1 MAGEL
6 GSEHPSWGANPPRNR
21 AVCLLRGRFRLS
33 AGLVALTRNLMR
45 HHLRQSPG
53 GDRSSAPSL
62 RAMTA
67 SGHLVLVAAW
77 LVAVALLRGAAADVS
92 RPGGAGHALLFRD
105 HGVLLSPFNDLA
117 PDAFTFEA
125 WISTSDFC
133 HRSALFSYALD
144 SQSSDESQRTRDFN
158 HFVLF
163 DQAALLAC
171 HDFEYIDL
179 FPDLFDESCAA
190 KWNHSTSLP
199 NYVERDGRWHHVAV
213 SWTAA
218 NDGLTKVYWDGLLKV
233 SAATGKTS
241 PIRPGG
247 ALMLGA
253 EQDCYGG
260 CTDRGQG
267 FFGAMD
273 EVRLWRVERT
283 QEQILAHMRDMQ
295 TLDNHPDL
303 AAYWHFNDPQDNGI
317 YRESLVARD
326 ASGRGNDLPL
336 VTLPSLSTQRI
347 DAGGGQAFDAG
358 VASFRNNYAA
368 NQGLAGMPDRDVSV
382 EFWARTPAYNATRS
396 PDAYAEFLSFSSF
409 STDDGGRS
417 TVFLD
422 DAILIEKYMTEFSG
436 TSWLDWASFST
447 RGSVSVHI
455 NANRDGNGQQYDH
468 WIDFPT
474 NWTDNAWHHVA
485 VTWAWETGEVH
496 LYFDGR
502 DVEPYWVSQ
511 AGAVQFKDPAR
522 GPVDRHIAARSSR
535 SSNGSLVL
543 GQLQECWG
551 GCFSPQYSLHGDLAA
566 LRVWSRVLSRDEVLA
581 SMRAADPPSQ
591 DGLALA
597 WSFDPPNLVKD
608 ATHRAHIRDV
618 HGQGANDLYLSA
630 DAPTWIY
637 STAPLALPDGKPV
650 PPPTPGSAGHAMHLS
665 DQQVLIHKNFN
676 DFPSDEVTV
685 EFWMLST
692 DACRK
697 GTPFSYAAQGA
708 VYAQMDNA
716 LELFDYND
724 WGIAVMEDEG
734 RLSDHKSGVSATDGR
749 WHHIAFTWRSSDGL
763 AKLYDNGREV
773 WSVTRARGKLIP
785 SGGTLVVGRE
795 QDCEGGCFDSAEGA
809 AGNVQ
814 EVFDQE
820 YGPQDFFGV
829 IDEMRVWRRARTPPQ
844 IVDGLRSNLFRKGMT
859 GEKFDAPA
867 VDPQDP
873 DLVAYWTFDEGAG
886 YTVKDITGRGHDLL
900 AAEPPRWEVVRWLS
914 VCGNGVVEGLEECD
928 DGDLADGDGCSS
940 ECRVEEGWECTK
952 ASPSVCWRTGDK
964 PHVDPRSRG
973 GDPSFHPDAAGGGG
987 SSDGQGGGAHGGHHG
1002 LAIALI
1008 ALTVVGAV
1016 AAALFL
1022 LRDRIY
1028 DHLPQVER
1036 AAASLRDRLR
1046 RRRAGGLEEYHVG
1059 LEDAD
1064 VLEMSP
1070 EAGFTAMRPPPSR
1083 GPYAPLPPDQYVPP
1097 RV

>member
-1 MAGEL
+1 MAL
-6 GSEHPSWGANPPRNR
+6 PPAPARR
-21 AVCLLRGRFRLS
+21 PPGRCPLL
-33 AGLVALTRNLMR
+33 
-45 HHLRQSPG
+45 
-53 GDRSSAPSL
+53 
-62 RAMTA
+62 
-67 SGHLVLVAAW
+67 
-77 LVAVALLRGAAADVS
+77 
-92 RPGGAGHALLFRD
+92 
-105 HGVLLSPFNDLA
+105 
-117 PDAFTFEA
+117 
-125 WISTSDFC
+125 
-133 HRSALFSYALD
+133 

-295 TLDNHPDL
+295 TLDNHPERTRRGFGRGFCKLLAAAHMGAGHRPPAGLWTTTGGTPLLHALCPPSPPPVPCLRAPLLQDL
-303 AAYWHFNDPQDNGI
+303 AAYWHFNDPQDNGVLAGLWVLSALTEAATNSHARVPLLLVSRPWLLAGI

-347 DAGGGQAFDAG
+347 DAASVVWWMFGVGGGQAFDAG

-551 GCFSPQYSLHGDLAA
+551 GCFRRA
-566 LRVWSRVLSRDEVLA
+566 RDEVLA

-637 STAPLALPDGKPV
+637 STAPLALPAPATRCTCLTSRRAEGAVRRLALRAASPLAILLAFPRHSCLRSKRPF
-650 PPPTPGSAGHAMHLS
+650 PHP
-665 DQQVLIHKNFN
+665 QVLIHKNFN

-809 AGNVQ
+809 AGN

-844 IVDGLRSNLFRKGMT
+844 IVDGMRSNLFRKGMT

-1008 ALTVVGAV
+1008 ALTV
-1016 AAALFL
+1016 
-1022 LRDRIY
+1022 
-1028 DHLPQVER
+1028 ER